1 MSWIQF
7 EVWADVDGQQE
18 LVKTTHSKKEAV
30 SLAKKTFN
38 DGAPFVIVYEEDAD
52 GEYTEVLAL
61 SK

>member
-18 LVKTTHSKKEAV
+18 LVKTTHSKKEAI
-30 SLAKKTFN
+30 SLAKKTHN
-38 DGAPFVIVYEEDAD
+38 EGSPFVIVYEEDAD
-52 GEYTEVLAL
+52 GEYTEVMAL

>member
-7 EVWADVDGQQE
+7 EVWADVDDRQE

-30 SLAKKTFN
+30 TLAKKIHN
-38 DGAPFVIVYEEDAD
+38 DGSPFVVVYEEDSE
-52 GEYTEVLAL
+52 GEYTEVLVL